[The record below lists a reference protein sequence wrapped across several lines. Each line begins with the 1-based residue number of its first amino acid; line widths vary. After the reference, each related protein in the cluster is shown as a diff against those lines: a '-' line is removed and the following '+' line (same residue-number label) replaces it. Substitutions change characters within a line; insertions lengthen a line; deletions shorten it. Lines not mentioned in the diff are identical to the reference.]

1 MSAEFSDELSEGLA
15 PEDDLMEEDQKDE
28 ESSNQAVTK
37 ESDSK
42 FQFGSLPE
50 KVGCRM
56 VLTLPREFM
65 AKPDQ
70 TGEHRLPDDTQWH

>member
-1 MSAEFSDELSEGLA
+1 
-15 PEDDLMEEDQKDE
+15 MEEDLKVG

-42 FQFGSLPE
+42 YQIQFGSLPE
-50 KVGCRM
+50 KVDCRV

-70 TGEHRLPDDTQWH
+70 AGALEKDVVDTQGAYHELIKPEVAQIHWR